1 MIKRFRKNN
10 GEVVNIYDT
19 DSTRY
24 LDSDYDNYKLREDM
38 ERIERVIQNKGISAE
53 KRTDELLKEIYGDA
67 SYSQLWHRQP
77 DPVYD

>member
-24 LDSDYDNYKLREDM
+24 LDSDYDNYRLREDM
-38 ERIERVIQNKGISAE
+38 ERMERVIQNKGISAE
-53 KRTDELLKEIYGDA
+53 NRTDELLKDIYGDP